1 MKKTFLIA
9 ALAVAA
15 IANAQV
21 LEVASVEKIATPE
34 NRDAKVAGI
43 APDGSYLLI
52 TSGTN
57 EGLQRFDLQTGET
70 SVITTAAGAGY
81 NAKITDDGKDVIY
94 RETSYG
100 SDRLR
105 RQQLVR
111 QTLATTKREVLVLPT
126 RDLQGLSVHRN
137 TISVVNNRKVKRM
150 AVNTTLQTEEAP
162 VLSISNGQL
171 MLTRGGNTTQLSPN
185 GTDKS
190 YIWPSVSPDLKHI
203 TYYVAGEG
211 CYIAAVD
218 GSNPQFVARQ
228 CRAAKWLDNN
238 TLVAMAD
245 RDNGEVVTE
254 SSIVVYTIDGRHQ
267 TLTDNSVIAMYPYA
281 SADGKRIVFSTDSGE
296 AYMINV
302 K

>member
-1 MKKTFLIA
+1 MKKILFTL
-9 ALAVAA
+9 ALVVAA

-21 LEVASVEKIATPE
+21 LEVVSVEKIPTPE
-34 NRDAKVAGI
+34 NQDAKVAGI
-43 APDGSYLLI
+43 APDGSYLLLT
-52 TSGTN
+52 TSTN
-57 EGLQRFDLQTGET
+57 QGLQRFDLKSGEN
-70 SVITTAAGAGY
+70 SVITEAAGAGY

-94 RETSYG
+94 RETSFTP
-100 SDRLR
+100 DHR
-105 RQQLVR
+105 RMQRLVR
-111 QTLATTKREVLVLPT
+111 RTLASKSDVVILEPT
-126 RDLQGLSVHRN
+126 RDLQGISVHRN
-137 TISVVNNRKVKRM
+137 TISFVNNSKVKKV
-150 AVNTTLQTEEAP
+150 AVNKTLQTEDMP

-171 MLTRGGNTTQLSPN
+171 MLTRGGNTVQLSPN

-190 YIWPSVSPDLKHI
+190 YIWPSVSPDMTHI

-211 CYIAAVD
+211 CYIAGLD

-228 CRAAKWLDNN
+228 CRAAKWLDNR

-267 TLTDNSVIAMYPYA
+267 TLTDKSLIAMYPYA
-281 SADGKRIVFSTDSGE
+281 SADGKRIVFSTDQGE
-296 AYMINV
+296 AYMINI

>member
-1 MKKTFLIA
+1 MKKIFLIA
-9 ALAVAA
+9 ALATAL

-34 NRDAKVAGI
+34 NLDAKVAGI

-52 TSGTN
+52 TTGTN
-57 EGLQRFDLQTGET
+57 EGLQRFDMQTGET

-94 RETSYG
+94 RETNYG

-105 RQQLVR
+105 LQQLVR
-111 QTLATTKREVLVLPT
+111 QTLATMKREVLVLPT
-126 RDLQGLSVHRN
+126 RNLQGISVHRN
-137 TISVVNNRKVKRM
+137 TISVVNNRNIKRV
-150 AVNTTLQTEEAP
+150 AVNSSQKTEEMP

-171 MLTRGGNTTQLSPN
+171 MITRGGNTTQLSPN

-190 YIWPSVSPDLKHI
+190 YIWPSVSPDMKHI

-211 CYIAAVD
+211 CYVAGID
-218 GSNPQFVARQ
+218 GSNPQYIARQ
-228 CRAAKWLDNN
+228 CRAAKWLDDN

-281 SADGKRIVFSTDSGE
+281 SADGKRIVFSTDRGE